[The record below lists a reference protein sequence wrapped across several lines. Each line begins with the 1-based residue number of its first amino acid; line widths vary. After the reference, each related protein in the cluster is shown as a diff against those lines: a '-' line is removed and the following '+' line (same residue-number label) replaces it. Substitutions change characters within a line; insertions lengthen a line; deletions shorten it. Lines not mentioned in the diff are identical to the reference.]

1 MSSRSGHYFM
11 WFIVFGLIA
20 GLVSFI
26 SGQGISSE
34 ALWLLLSGALGTVI
48 AHRSVNNVAR
58 YYDMIIGVI
67 FALAGLIGFV
77 YNADKSLL
85 PSQLQSSNLL
95 VQSHGDALLLG
106 LSLAIV
112 PSTLH
117 LILGVLSFRHGLNNS
132 AKAK

>member
-34 ALWLLLSGALGTVI
+34 ALWLLGSGALGTVI
-48 AHRSVNNVAR
+48 AHQSVRDFAR
-58 YYDMIIGVI
+58 YYDMIVGVI
-67 FALAGLIGFV
+67 FMVAGLAGVV
-77 YNADKSLL
+77 YNIKSSLL
-85 PSQLQSSNLL
+85 PSALQTSGVL
-95 VQSHGDALLLG
+95 VTSHGDALLLG

-112 PSTLH
+112 PATLH
-117 LILGVLSFRHGLNNS
+117 LILGVLSFRHGLANS